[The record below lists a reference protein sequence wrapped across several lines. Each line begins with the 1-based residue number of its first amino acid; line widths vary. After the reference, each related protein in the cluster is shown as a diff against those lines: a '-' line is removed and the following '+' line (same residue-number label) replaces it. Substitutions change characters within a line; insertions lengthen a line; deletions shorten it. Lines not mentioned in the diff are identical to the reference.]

1 MSFFVQKP
9 RFIFLS
15 RTLYL
20 VYIWVHTDP
29 CHYPSRLDLL
39 SKGLMFVI
47 FLIVAAPE
55 SLKKKNPLEGYV
67 HLLFCCSCWE
77 MTHSFYLQ
85 RVSRARWKWAPNRK
99 SDYSF
104 QISVNAFI
112 FLFYRYPPD
121 KQFCGWIVYILQTV
135 PAVCYLQLC
144 SLWSLVLPC
153 CYSLAGRW
161 NHCQEN
167 GNQQKNASP

>member
-1 MSFFVQKP
+1 MSFSVQKP

-47 FLIVAAPE
+47 FLIVAASE
-55 SLKKKNPLEGYV
+55 SLKKKKSIGGIRAP
-67 HLLFCCSCWE
+67 LFCCSYWE

>member
-1 MSFFVQKP
+1 MSSLFKNQDLFSY
-9 RFIFLS
+9 REHSTWCTYGFILTHVITLAGLICFL
-15 RTLYL
+15 RALYL
-20 VYIWVHTDP
+20 
-29 CHYPSRLDLL
+29 L
-39 SKGLMFVI
+39 SSWLWQPLKV
-47 FLIVAAPE
+47 
-55 SLKKKNPLEGYV
+55 SKKKSIGGICAP
-67 HLLFCCSCWE
+67 LFCCSYWE

-112 FLFYRYPPD
+112 FLFYVYPPD